1 MKMLAVHWRALPI
14 ALAGL
19 LALDMAALG
28 ANGPLLAMIAANAH
42 IGLLILVLLAGPMLP
57 VAVARGLLVPALLAV
72 GATMWA
78 IYPDMLA
85 LATGRAS
92 SATVRPAPDLV
103 WPALVQIIAG
113 WSALLSGVWIA
124 MRRRQGRIFIDWLLL
139 FGVLVIL
146 LGLILRQWDG
156 DAVWGYAKG
165 IHAGRFTGT
174 LLNAN
179 AAGALFAVLAILA
192 FARALVAWMGQKRHL
207 LAYRLPLPLMLSILA
222 FLAALGACLLTGS
235 RAAFLLLVLTLPV
248 VGLVDGTARRAIC
261 QRRYLPYLVGCGL
274 LLLAL
279 VLLFGGLTLSRLE
292 ALSDGQ
298 VDRPGI
304 WAHYRDLGLMQPHG
318 FGLGSFA
325 EANIRF
331 LGSPAQAHGFWYI
344 NAAHNFVLNMM
355 VEGGWPYAAL
365 MLAAAGWMMI
375 DAVCLWRSGGFDVL
389 SVAMAC
395 AIVLIT
401 LCAGV
406 DIIFNVP
413 AGAYCALVLL
423 GLLWGRSA
431 RSALERG

>member
-1 MKMLAVHWRALPI
+1 MAVHWRALPI
-14 ALAGL
+14 ALAAL
-19 LALDMAALG
+19 LALDMAVLG
-28 ANGPLLAMIAANAH
+28 ANGPLLAIIAANAH
-42 IGLLILVLLAGPMLP
+42 ISLLILVLLAGPMP
-57 VAVARGLLVPALLAV
+57 PDPVARGLVVPAMLAI
-72 GATMWA
+72 GATVWA
-78 IYPDMLA
+78 IYPDIVA
-85 LATGRAS
+85 LVTDRAS
-92 SATVRPAPDLV
+92 PPTMRPAPDLV
-103 WPALVQIIAG
+103 GPALVQLIAG
-113 WSALLSGVWIA
+113 WSALLSGLSIA
-124 MRRRQGRIFIDWLLL
+124 MRRGQGRMFIDWLLV

-146 LGLILRQWDG
+146 LGLILRQWDSG
-156 DAVWGYAKG
+156 TVWGYAKG

-192 FARALVAWMGQKRHL
+192 FARALVAWVEQRRHL

-222 FLAALGACLLTGS
+222 LLAALGACLLTGS
-235 RAAFLLLVLTLPV
+235 RAAFLLLMVALPV
-248 VGLVDGTARRAIC
+248 VALVDGTARRAIC
-261 QRRYLPYLVGCGL
+261 QRRYLPYLVVGGL
-274 LLLAL
+274 LLLTL

-304 WAHYRDLGLMQPHG
+304 WAHYRDLGMAQPHG

-331 LGSPAQAHGFWYI
+331 LDSPAKAHDFWYI

-365 MLAAAGWMMI
+365 MLAAAGWLMI
-375 DAVCLWRSGGFDVL
+375 DAVRLWQSAGFDVL
-389 SVAMAC
+389 SVAIAC
-395 AIVLIT
+395 AIVLMA

-431 RSALERG
+431 RSALERR